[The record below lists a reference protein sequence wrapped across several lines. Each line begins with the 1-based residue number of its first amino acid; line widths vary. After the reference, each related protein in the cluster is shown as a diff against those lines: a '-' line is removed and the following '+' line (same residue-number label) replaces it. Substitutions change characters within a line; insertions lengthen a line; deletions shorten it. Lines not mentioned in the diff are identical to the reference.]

1 MLKPGDTYGRYTI
14 VRKLGEG
21 GMGLVYEAR
30 NHFGAA
36 VVLKML
42 HPELASNADV
52 RERFRRE
59 GQIQYQLRHPHIVRV
74 TDILEENE
82 VPALVVDFMK
92 GRDLEQELTAR
103 GTLPVE
109 EVVSISVKM
118 LDALSLAHEK
128 GFVHRDIKPANIFL
142 EAAEAGIEPRLM
154 DFGIA
159 KIEASRGLT
168 QVRDFVGT
176 PNFSSPEQIQS
187 TRDADARADIYS
199 YGMVIWQMLSGR
211 EPYADLKDPVQVMLA
226 VVRQP
231 VPALPEGT
239 PEWLRAIV
247 GRATEKDPSKRYQSA
262 AEMRDALASHGSGS
276 FGVIADAKPVASG
289 VSDASKAV
297 SFASAAEA
305 VTEPALKLDLGAA
318 AQGAPAPKRAA
329 AMTQLPGDLQFPS
342 MPSEPA
348 SSSGS
353 RPAVVPSAIPASGPA
368 PAASRPRNPA
378 VAAPAPKPAGA
389 GRAPTP
395 LEVELDK
402 AEGETGER
410 ATHRPGH
417 GRSAQRSAASAPVG
431 KGAASKS
438 SVATVSPVSRF
449 VRSPAAVVLVLLALV
464 AVAAFLIRKP
474 AGGPS
479 RTPVEG
485 WVRVEPGTF
494 VMGSLSKEPGRGD
507 LEQAHNVT
515 ITYPFLVSAY
525 EVTQKEWEDIT
536 YRKPTAFTGCGP
548 NCPVTDVSWF
558 DAVEFANRLSER
570 SKLESC
576 YEIKESGTAKE
587 VSWPRGTA
595 CRGFRLPTEAEWEY
609 AARAGGAE
617 ALGDVPLTALE
628 RQPADPALAERA
640 VFGGNSAVT
649 YAGAED
655 CSKWGDGL
663 TTCGVAPV
671 GSKKANRWGLY
682 DVSGNASEWVWDT
695 LSNFPVNGVVDPAQH
710 AAGQPNLVRG
720 GSWMSAG
727 RDCRLAA
734 REQTQPVARKTF
746 GIRLVR
752 SIDP

>member
-1 MLKPGDTYGRYTI
+1 MLHPGDTYGRYTI

-42 HPELASNADV
+42 HPELAGNADV

-59 GQIQYQLRHPHIVRV
+59 GQIQYQLRHPNIVRV

-92 GRDLEQELTAR
+92 GRDLERELATV
-103 GTLPVE
+103 GVLPLP

-118 LDALSLAHEK
+118 LDALAAAHEK

-142 EAAEAGIEPRLM
+142 EETDAGVEPRLM

-159 KIEASRGLT
+159 KIEATRGLT

-187 TRDADARADIYS
+187 TRDADSRADIYS
-199 YGMVIWQMLSGR
+199 YGMVIWQMLSGS

-231 VPALPEGT
+231 VPALPDGT
-239 PEWLRAIV
+239 PDWLRTIV
-247 GRATEKDPSKRYQSA
+247 ARATEKDPARRYQTA
-262 AEMRDALASHGSGS
+262 AEMRDALAAHA
-276 FGVIADAKPVASG
+276 GVKAAPSIASRPAPLPVGERVDDTMPTLAT
-289 VSDASKAV
+289 VAPDM
-297 SFASAAEA
+297 E
-305 VTEPALKLDLGAA
+305 LKLDFT
-318 AQGAPAPKRAA
+318 GAPAAVGAQKGR
-329 AMTQLPGDLQFPS
+329 AMTQLPGELQFPAQAQGERVAVP
-342 MPSEPA
+342 PSAAAPSSERARPMGLSGSA
-348 SSSGS
+348 AVVPQAGHQTLTSSGS
-353 RPAVVPSAIPASGPA
+353 RPAVRSAA
-368 PAASRPRNPA
+368 PLEAELSRGEASR
-378 VAAPAPKPAGA
+378 AAARPAGA
-389 GRAPTP
+389 RASSSVPATRAPSP
-395 LEVELDK
+395 
-402 AEGETGER
+402 
-410 ATHRPGH
+410 
-417 GRSAQRSAASAPVG
+417 RSDSAGGSLALRVG
-431 KGAASKS
+431 GALVVLAAAGAAALFFAKQGGPTE
-438 SVATVSPVSRF
+438 A
-449 VRSPAAVVLVLLALV
+449 SPA
-464 AVAAFLIRKP
+464 
-474 AGGPS
+474 
-479 RTPVEG
+479 G

-494 VMGSLSKEPGRGD
+494 VMGSLSTEPAHGD
-507 LEQAHNVT
+507 KEQAHNVT

-525 EVTQKEWEDIT
+525 EVTQKEWEEIT

-548 NCPVTDVSWF
+548 TCPVTDVSWF
-558 DAVEFANRLSER
+558 DAVAFANRLSER

-587 VSWPRGTA
+587 VGWPRGTA

-617 ALGDVPLTALE
+617 ALGDAPLTALE

-671 GSKKANRWGLY
+671 GSKKANRWGLF

-695 LSNFPVNGVVDPAQH
+695 LSNFPINGVVDPAQH
-710 AAGQPNLVRG
+710 ASGQPNLVRG

-734 REQTQPVARKTF
+734 REQTQPVARKSF

>member
-1 MLKPGDTYGRYTI
+1 
-14 VRKLGEG
+14 
-21 GMGLVYEAR
+21 
-30 NHFGAA
+30 
-36 VVLKML
+36 
-42 HPELASNADV
+42 V

-59 GQIQYQLRHPHIVRV
+59 GQIQYQLRHPNIVRV

-92 GRDLEQELTAR
+92 GRDLERELATV
-103 GTLPVE
+103 GVLPLP

-118 LDALSLAHEK
+118 LDALAAAHEK

-142 EAAEAGIEPRLM
+142 EETDAGVEPRLM

-159 KIEASRGLT
+159 KIEATRGLT

-211 EPYADLKDPVQVMLA
+211 EPYADLNDPVQVMLA

-231 VPALPEGT
+231 VPPLPDGT
-239 PEWLRAIV
+239 PDWLRTIV
-247 GRATEKDPSKRYQSA
+247 ARATDKDPARRYQTA
-262 AEMRDALASHGSGS
+262 AEMRDALAVHA
-276 FGVIADAKPVASG
+276 GVRAAPPAATAPAPMPIGERMDDTLPTVAT
-289 VSDASKAV
+289 VAPDL
-297 SFASAAEA
+297 E
-305 VTEPALKLDLGAA
+305 LKLDFT
-318 AQGAPAPKRAA
+318 GAPAAVAQPKGPAR
-329 AMTQLPGDLQFPS
+329 TQLPGELQFPAPAAVERAAVPPPVAAAGS
-342 MPSEPA
+342 ERARPSGLSGSAAAVPQA
-348 SSSGS
+348 PGQQAMLSGS
-353 RPAVVPSAIPASGPA
+353 RPAV
-368 PAASRPRNPA
+368 
-378 VAAPAPKPAGA
+378 
-389 GRAPTP
+389 
-395 LEVELDK
+395 
-402 AEGETGER
+402 
-410 ATHRPGH
+410 
-417 GRSAQRSAASAPVG
+417 RSAAPLEAELSRGEASKATTRPSATRSSGSLPATRAVVQRGGAGGSSLALRVG
-431 KGAASKS
+431 GALLVLAAAGAAALFFGKRG
-438 SVATVSPVSRF
+438 SVPE
-449 VRSPAAVVLVLLALV
+449 AA
-464 AVAAFLIRKP
+464 P
-474 AGGPS
+474 
-479 RTPVEG
+479 TG

-494 VMGSLSKEPGRGD
+494 VMGSLSKEPGHGE

-515 ITYPFLVSAY
+515 ITYPFLISAY
-525 EVTQKEWEDIT
+525 EVTQKEWQEIT
-536 YRKPTAFTGCGP
+536 YRTPTAFTGCGP
-548 NCPVTDVSWF
+548 TCPVTDVSWF

-570 SKLESC
+570 SKLEIC
-576 YEIKESGTAKE
+576 YETKESGTAKE

-617 ALGDVPLTALE
+617 ALGDATITALE
-628 RQPADPALAERA
+628 RQPVDQALAERA
-640 VFGGNSAVT
+640 VFGGNSSVT

-663 TTCGVAPV
+663 TNCGVAPV
-671 GSKKANRWGLY
+671 GSKKANRWGLF

-710 AAGQPNLVRG
+710 TSGQPNLVRG

>member
-1 MLKPGDTYGRYTI
+1 MLHPGDTYGRYTI

-42 HPELASNADV
+42 HPELAGNADV

-59 GQIQYQLRHPHIVRV
+59 GQIQYQLRHPNIVRV

-92 GRDLEQELTAR
+92 GRDLERELAER
-103 GTLPVE
+103 GALDLP

-118 LDALSLAHEK
+118 LDALAAAHEK

-142 EAAEAGIEPRLM
+142 EETEAGVEPRLM

-159 KIEASRGLT
+159 KIEATRGLT

-211 EPYADLKDPVQVMLA
+211 EPYADLNDPVQVMLA

-231 VPALPEGT
+231 VPALPDGT
-239 PEWLRAIV
+239 PDWLRTIV
-247 GRATEKDPSKRYQSA
+247 ARATEKDPARRYQTA
-262 AEMRDALASHGSGS
+262 AEMRDALAAHA
-276 FGVIADAKPVASG
+276 GVKLPASVASR
-289 VSDASKAV
+289 
-297 SFASAAEA
+297 
-305 VTEPALKLDLGAA
+305 PAPTTAGERLDDTLPTLATVAPDLELKLDFT
-318 AQGAPAPKRAA
+318 GAPAAVAQPKGPAR
-329 AMTQLPGDLQFPS
+329 TQLPGELQFPAQATGERV
-342 MPSEPA
+342 MVPPSVAAPSSERARPA
-348 SSSGS
+348 GLSGSAASVQQVAQQPLSSSGS
-353 RPAVVPSAIPASGPA
+353 RPAVRSAPPLEAELSRGEASRATTRPTGTRSSASVPAARAPSTRSDSAGGSLALRVGLGVVVLAAAGAAALFFAKQSGPTQPP
-368 PAASRPRNPA
+368 PA
-378 VAAPAPKPAGA
+378 
-389 GRAPTP
+389 
-395 LEVELDK
+395 
-402 AEGETGER
+402 
-410 ATHRPGH
+410 
-417 GRSAQRSAASAPVG
+417 
-431 KGAASKS
+431 
-438 SVATVSPVSRF
+438 
-449 VRSPAAVVLVLLALV
+449 
-464 AVAAFLIRKP
+464 
-474 AGGPS
+474 
-479 RTPVEG
+479 G

-494 VMGSLSKEPGRGD
+494 VMGSLSKEPGHAEN
-507 LEQAHNVT
+507 EQAHNVT

-525 EVTQKEWEDIT
+525 EVTQKEWEEIS
-536 YRKPTAFTGCGP
+536 YRRPTAFTGCGP
-548 NCPVTDVSWF
+548 TCPVTEVSWF

-576 YEIKESGTAKE
+576 YEIKESGTAKA

-617 ALGDVPLTALE
+617 ALGDAPLSALE
-628 RQPADPALAERA
+628 RQPADAALAERA

-710 AAGQPNLVRG
+710 ASGQPNLVRG
-720 GSWMSAG
+720 GSWMSTG

>member
-1 MLKPGDTYGRYTI
+1 MLHPGDTYGRYTI

-30 NHFGAA
+30 NHFGAP

-92 GRDLEQELTAR
+92 GRDLERELAAR
-103 GTLPVE
+103 GTLPLS
-109 EVVSISVKM
+109 EVVSVSVKM
-118 LDALSLAHEK
+118 LDALAAAHEK

-142 EAAEAGIEPRLM
+142 EETEAGIEPRLM

-159 KIEASRGLT
+159 KIEATRGLT

-176 PNFSSPEQIQS
+176 PSFSSPEQIQS

-211 EPYADLKDPVQVMLA
+211 EPYAELNDPVQVMLA

-231 VPALPEGT
+231 VPALPDGT
-239 PEWLRAIV
+239 PDWLRTIV
-247 GRATEKDPSKRYQSA
+247 ARATEKDPARRYQTA
-262 AEMRDALASHGSGS
+262 AEMRDALAVHA
-276 FGVIADAKPVASG
+276 GVKAAPRAASPPAPTPAGARLDDTLPTLATVAP
-289 VSDASKAV
+289 DL
-297 SFASAAEA
+297 E
-305 VTEPALKLDLGAA
+305 LKLDFT
-318 AQGAPAPKRAA
+318 GAPAAVAQAKGAA
-329 AMTQLPGDLQFPS
+329 RTQLPGELQFPAQGPGERVAVL
-342 MPSEPA
+342 PSVAAPSSDRARPA
-348 SSSGS
+348 GLSGSAVSVQQQAAQQPLASSGS
-353 RPAVVPSAIPASGPA
+353 RPAARSVPPLEAELSRGEASRAGARPSGPRSSA
-368 PAASRPRNPA
+368 SVPAARPSVQRSSGGGGSLA
-378 VAAPAPKPAGA
+378 LRVGVGVVVLAGA
-389 GRAPTP
+389 GAAV
-395 LEVELDK
+395 LFLGK
-402 AEGETGER
+402 
-410 ATHRPGH
+410 H
-417 GRSAQRSAASAPVG
+417 GALPQA
-431 KGAASKS
+431 
-438 SVATVSPVSRF
+438 
-449 VRSPAAVVLVLLALV
+449 SPA
-464 AVAAFLIRKP
+464 
-474 AGGPS
+474 
-479 RTPVEG
+479 G

-494 VMGSLSKEPGRGD
+494 VMGSLSKEPGRGET
-507 LEQAHNVT
+507 EQAHNVT

-525 EVTQKEWEDIT
+525 EVTQKEWEEIT
-536 YRKPTAFTGCGP
+536 YRRPTAFTGCGP
-548 NCPVTDVSWF
+548 TCPVTDVSWF

-576 YEIKESGTAKE
+576 YEIKESGTAKA

-617 ALGDVPLTALE
+617 ALGDAPITSLE

-640 VFGGNSAVT
+640 VFAGNSAVT

-655 CSKWGDGL
+655 CSKWGAGL
-663 TTCGVAPV
+663 TSCGVAPV
-671 GSKKANRWGLY
+671 GSKKPNAWGLF

-695 LSNFPVNGVVDPAQH
+695 LSNFPVNGVVDPAQQT
-710 AAGQPNLVRG
+710 AGQPNLVRG

>member
-1 MLKPGDTYGRYTI
+1 MLHPGDTYGRYTI

-42 HPELASNADV
+42 HPELAGNADV

-59 GQIQYQLRHPHIVRV
+59 GQIQYQLRHPNIVRV

-92 GRDLEQELTAR
+92 GRDLERELA
-103 GTLPVE
+103 TLGVLPLP

-118 LDALSLAHEK
+118 LDALAAAHEK

-142 EAAEAGIEPRLM
+142 EETDAGVEPRLM

-159 KIEASRGLT
+159 KIEATRGLT

-187 TRDADARADIYS
+187 TRDADSRADIYS

-211 EPYADLKDPVQVMLA
+211 EPYADLNDPVQVMLA

-231 VPALPEGT
+231 VPPLPDGT
-239 PEWLRAIV
+239 PDWLRTIV
-247 GRATEKDPSKRYQSA
+247 ARATEKDPARRYQTA
-262 AEMRDALASHGSGS
+262 AEMRDALAAHA
-276 FGVIADAKPVASG
+276 GVKVPASVASR
-289 VSDASKAV
+289 
-297 SFASAAEA
+297 
-305 VTEPALKLDLGAA
+305 PAPTPAGERLDDTLPTLATVAPDLELKLDFT
-318 AQGAPAPKRAA
+318 GAPAAVAQPKGPAR
-329 AMTQLPGDLQFPS
+329 TQLPGELQFPAQATGERVVVP
-342 MPSEPA
+342 PSVAASSSERARPVGLSGSA
-348 SSSGS
+348 AAVQPPLSSSGS
-353 RPAVVPSAIPASGPA
+353 RPAIRSAPPLEAELSRGEASRAATRPSGTRSSASVPAARAPSTRSDAAGGSLALRVVLGVVVLAAAGAAALFFAKQSGPTQPP
-368 PAASRPRNPA
+368 PA
-378 VAAPAPKPAGA
+378 
-389 GRAPTP
+389 
-395 LEVELDK
+395 
-402 AEGETGER
+402 
-410 ATHRPGH
+410 
-417 GRSAQRSAASAPVG
+417 
-431 KGAASKS
+431 
-438 SVATVSPVSRF
+438 
-449 VRSPAAVVLVLLALV
+449 
-464 AVAAFLIRKP
+464 
-474 AGGPS
+474 
-479 RTPVEG
+479 G

-494 VMGSLSKEPGRGD
+494 VMGSLSKEPGHAEN
-507 LEQAHNVT
+507 EQAHNVT

-525 EVTQKEWEDIT
+525 EVTQKEWEEIT
-536 YRKPTAFTGCGP
+536 YRRPTAFTGCGP
-548 NCPVTDVSWF
+548 TCPVTEVSWF

-617 ALGDVPLTALE
+617 ALGDATITALE
-628 RQPADPALAERA
+628 RQPVDPALAERA
-640 VFGGNSAVT
+640 VFGGNSSVT

-663 TTCGVAPV
+663 TNCGVAPV
-671 GSKKANRWGLY
+671 GSKKANRWGLF

-710 AAGQPNLVRG
+710 TSGQPNLVRG

>member
-1 MLKPGDTYGRYTI
+1 MLHPGDRYGRYTI

-42 HPELASNADV
+42 HPELAGNADV

-59 GQIQYQLRHPHIVRV
+59 GQIQYQLRHPNIVRV

-92 GRDLEQELTAR
+92 GRDLERELA
-103 GTLPVE
+103 TLGVLPLP

-118 LDALSLAHEK
+118 LDALAAAHEK

-142 EAAEAGIEPRLM
+142 EETDAGVEPRLM

-159 KIEASRGLT
+159 KIEATRGLT

-211 EPYADLKDPVQVMLA
+211 EPYADLNDPVQVMLA

-231 VPALPEGT
+231 VPALPDGT
-239 PEWLRAIV
+239 PDWLRTIV
-247 GRATEKDPSKRYQSA
+247 ARATEKEPARRYQTA
-262 AEMRDALASHGSGS
+262 AEMRDALAVHAGAKAASSG
-276 FGVIADAKPVASG
+276 ASRP
-289 VSDASKAV
+289 APTP
-297 SFASAAEA
+297 AAERMDDTLPTLA
-305 VTEPALKLDLGAA
+305 TAAPDLELKLDFT
-318 AQGAPAPKRAA
+318 GAPAAVAQAKGPAR
-329 AMTQLPGDLQFPS
+329 TQLPGELQFPAQGPGERVAVL
-342 MPSEPA
+342 PSVAAP
-348 SSSGS
+348 SSERARPTGVSGSAPSVPQATGQQAMLSGS
-353 RPAVVPSAIPASGPA
+353 RPAVRSVAPLEAELSRGEASRATARPSGTRSSASVPAARSQAQRSDSAGGSLAVRVGVGVVVLAAAGAAALFFAKQGGPTEPA
-368 PAASRPRNPA
+368 PA
-378 VAAPAPKPAGA
+378 
-389 GRAPTP
+389 
-395 LEVELDK
+395 
-402 AEGETGER
+402 
-410 ATHRPGH
+410 
-417 GRSAQRSAASAPVG
+417 
-431 KGAASKS
+431 
-438 SVATVSPVSRF
+438 
-449 VRSPAAVVLVLLALV
+449 
-464 AVAAFLIRKP
+464 
-474 AGGPS
+474 
-479 RTPVEG
+479 G

-494 VMGSLSKEPGRGD
+494 VMGSLSKEPGRGEA
-507 LEQAHNVT
+507 EQAHNVT

-525 EVTQKEWEDIT
+525 EVTQKEWEEIT
-536 YRKPTAFTGCGP
+536 YRRPTAFTGCGP
-548 NCPVTDVSWF
+548 TCPVTDVSWF

-570 SKLESC
+570 SKLETC
-576 YEIKESGTAKE
+576 YEIKESGTAKA

-617 ALGDVPLTALE
+617 ALGDAPITALE
-628 RQPADPALAERA
+628 RQPADPVLAVRA

-655 CSKWGDGL
+655 CSKWGAGL
-663 TTCGVAPV
+663 TSCGVAPV
-671 GSKKANRWGLY
+671 GSKKPNAWGLY
-682 DVSGNASEWVWDT
+682 DTSGNASEWVWDT
-695 LSNFPVNGVVDPAQH
+695 LSNFPVNGVVDPAQQT
-710 AAGQPNLVRG
+710 AGQPNLVRG
-720 GSWMSAG
+720 GSWMSTG

>member
-30 NHFGAA
+30 NHFGAS

-92 GRDLEQELTAR
+92 GRDLERELAAR
-103 GTLPVE
+103 GTLPLP

-118 LDALSLAHEK
+118 LDALALAHEK

-142 EAAEAGIEPRLM
+142 EETEAGVEPRLM

-159 KIEASRGLT
+159 KIEATRGLT

-176 PNFSSPEQIQS
+176 PSFSSPEQIQS

-199 YGMVIWQMLSGR
+199 YGMVIWQMVSGR
-211 EPYADLKDPVQVMLA
+211 EPYADLNDPVQVMLA

-231 VPALPEGT
+231 VPALPDGT
-239 PEWLRAIV
+239 PDWLRTIV
-247 GRATEKDPSKRYQSA
+247 ARATEKDPACRYQTA
-262 AEMRDALASHGSGS
+262 AEMRDALAGHA
-276 FGVIADAKPVASG
+276 GVKAAPSTASRPAPTPAG
-289 VSDASKAV
+289 ERLDDTLPSLAT
-297 SFASAAEA
+297 AE
-305 VTEPALKLDLGAA
+305 PDLKLKLDFIGVPSAV
-318 AQGAPAPKRAA
+318 AQPKGPAR
-329 AMTQLPGDLQFPS
+329 TQLPGELQFPAQAS
-342 MPSEPA
+342 GERVVVPPSLAAPSSERARPSGLSGNAAAVQPA
-348 SSSGS
+348 LQQPLSSSGS
-353 RPAVVPSAIPASGPA
+353 RPAVRSAPPLEPELSRGEASRATTRSSGA
-368 PAASRPRNPA
+368 RSSASVPAARAPSTRSDSAGGSLALR
-378 VAAPAPKPAGA
+378 VGLGVVVLAAAGA
-389 GRAPTP
+389 
-395 LEVELDK
+395 
-402 AEGETGER
+402 
-410 ATHRPGH
+410 
-417 GRSAQRSAASAPVG
+417 AALFFA
-431 KGAASKS
+431 KQ
-438 SVATVSPVSRF
+438 
-449 VRSPAAVVLVLLALV
+449 
-464 AVAAFLIRKP
+464 
-474 AGGPS
+474 GGP
-479 RTPVEG
+479 TQPPPAG

-494 VMGSLSKEPGRGD
+494 VMGSLSKEAGRSD
-507 LEQAHNVT
+507 TEQAHNVT

-525 EVTQKEWEDIT
+525 EVTQKEWEEIT
-536 YRKPTAFTGCGP
+536 YRRPTAFTGCGP
-548 NCPVTDVSWF
+548 TCPVTDVSWF

-617 ALGDVPLTALE
+617 ALGDAPLAALE
-628 RQPADPALAERA
+628 RQPEDPALAERA
-640 VFGGNSAVT
+640 VYGGNSAAT
-649 YAGAED
+649 YEGAED

-671 GSKKANRWGLY
+671 GSKKANRWGLF

-695 LSNFPVNGVVDPAQH
+695 LSNFPVNGVVDIAQH

-720 GSWMSAG
+720 GNWMSAG

>member
-1 MLKPGDTYGRYTI
+1 MLHPGDTYGRYTI

-30 NHFGAA
+30 NHFGAP

-92 GRDLEQELTAR
+92 GRDLERELAAR
-103 GTLPVE
+103 GTLPLS
-109 EVVSISVKM
+109 EVVSVSVKM
-118 LDALSLAHEK
+118 LDALAAAHEK

-142 EAAEAGIEPRLM
+142 EETEAGIEPRLM

-159 KIEASRGLT
+159 KIEATRGLT

-176 PNFSSPEQIQS
+176 PSFSSPEQIQS

-199 YGMVIWQMLSGR
+199 YGMVIWQMVSGR
-211 EPYADLKDPVQVMLA
+211 EPYSEIKDPVQVMLA

-231 VPALPEGT
+231 VPALPDGT
-239 PEWLRAIV
+239 PDWLRTIV
-247 GRATEKDPSKRYQSA
+247 ARATEKDPARRYQTA
-262 AEMRDALASHGSGS
+262 AEMRDALAAHAGGASTS
-276 FGVIADAKPVASG
+276 ASG
-289 VSDASKAV
+289 ARSERGGGL
-297 SFASAAEA
+297 AEA
-305 VTEPALKLDLGAA
+305 DTASTLAAGAEPAGLKLDLGPSPEPESSAR
-318 AQGAPAPKRAA
+318 PKRAA
-329 AMTQLPGDLQFPS
+329 AMTQLPGELQFPAQGPGERVAVL
-342 MPSEPA
+342 PSVAAPSSDRARPA
-348 SSSGS
+348 GLSGSAASVQQQAAQQPLASSGS
-353 RPAVVPSAIPASGPA
+353 RPAVRSVPPLEAELSRGEASRATARPSGPRSSA
-368 PAASRPRNPA
+368 SVPAARPSVQRSSGGGGSLA
-378 VAAPAPKPAGA
+378 LRVGVGVVVLAGA
-389 GRAPTP
+389 GAAV
-395 LEVELDK
+395 LFLGK
-402 AEGETGER
+402 
-410 ATHRPGH
+410 H
-417 GRSAQRSAASAPVG
+417 GALPQA
-431 KGAASKS
+431 
-438 SVATVSPVSRF
+438 
-449 VRSPAAVVLVLLALV
+449 SPA
-464 AVAAFLIRKP
+464 
-474 AGGPS
+474 
-479 RTPVEG
+479 G

-494 VMGSLSKEPGRGD
+494 VMGSLSKEPGRGET
-507 LEQAHNVT
+507 EQAHNVT

-525 EVTQKEWEDIT
+525 EVTQKEWEEIT
-536 YRKPTAFTGCGP
+536 YRRPTAFTGCGP
-548 NCPVTDVSWF
+548 TCPVTDVSWF

-570 SKLESC
+570 SKLETC
-576 YEIKESGTAKE
+576 YEIKESGTAKA

-617 ALGDVPLTALE
+617 ALGDAPVTELE

-640 VFGGNSAVT
+640 VFGGNSAAT

-655 CSKWGDGL
+655 CSKWGAGM
-663 TTCGVAPV
+663 TSCGVAPV
-671 GSKKANRWGLY
+671 GSKKPNAWGLY

-695 LSNFPVNGVVDPAQH
+695 LSNFPVNGVVDPAQQT
-710 AAGQPNLVRG
+710 AGQPNLVRG

>member
-1 MLKPGDTYGRYTI
+1 MLHPGDTYGRYTI

-42 HPELASNADV
+42 HPELAGNADV

-59 GQIQYQLRHPHIVRV
+59 GQIQYQLRHPNIVRV

-92 GRDLEQELTAR
+92 GRDLERELA
-103 GTLPVE
+103 TLGVLPLP

-118 LDALSLAHEK
+118 LDALAAAHEK

-142 EAAEAGIEPRLM
+142 EETEAGVEPRLM

-159 KIEASRGLT
+159 KIEATRGLT

-187 TRDADARADIYS
+187 TRDADSRADIYS

-211 EPYADLKDPVQVMLA
+211 EPYADLNDPVQVMLA

-231 VPALPEGT
+231 VPALPDGT
-239 PEWLRAIV
+239 PDWLRTIV
-247 GRATEKDPSKRYQSA
+247 ARATEKDPARRYQTA
-262 AEMRDALASHGSGS
+262 AEMRDALAAHA
-276 FGVIADAKPVASG
+276 GVKAAPSIASRPAPTPAGARLDDTLPALAT
-289 VSDASKAV
+289 
-297 SFASAAEA
+297 
-305 VTEPALKLDLGAA
+305 VTPDLELKLDFT
-318 AQGAPAPKRAA
+318 GAPAAVAQPKGPAR
-329 AMTQLPGDLQFPS
+329 TQLPGELQFPAQATGERVVVP
-342 MPSEPA
+342 PSVAAPGSERARPSGLSGSAAAVQPA
-348 SSSGS
+348 AQQPLSSSGS
-353 RPAVVPSAIPASGPA
+353 RPAVRSAPPLEAELSRGEASRAATRPSGTRSSASVPAARGPSTRSDSAGGSLALRMGLGVVVLAAAGAAALFFAKQSGPTQPA
-368 PAASRPRNPA
+368 PA
-378 VAAPAPKPAGA
+378 
-389 GRAPTP
+389 
-395 LEVELDK
+395 
-402 AEGETGER
+402 
-410 ATHRPGH
+410 
-417 GRSAQRSAASAPVG
+417 
-431 KGAASKS
+431 
-438 SVATVSPVSRF
+438 
-449 VRSPAAVVLVLLALV
+449 
-464 AVAAFLIRKP
+464 
-474 AGGPS
+474 
-479 RTPVEG
+479 G

-494 VMGSLSKEPGRGD
+494 VMGSLSKEPGHGEN
-507 LEQAHNVT
+507 EQAHNVT

-525 EVTQKEWEDIT
+525 EVTQKEWEEIT

-548 NCPVTDVSWF
+548 TCPVTEVSWF

-587 VSWPRGTA
+587 VSWSRGTA

-617 ALGDVPLTALE
+617 ALGDAPITALE
-628 RQPADPALAERA
+628 RQPVDPALAQRA
-640 VFGGNSAVT
+640 VFGGNSAAT
-649 YAGAED
+649 YEGAED

>member
-1 MLKPGDTYGRYTI
+1 MLHPGDTYGRYTI

-42 HPELASNADV
+42 HPELAGNADV

-59 GQIQYQLRHPHIVRV
+59 GQIQYQLRHPNIVRV

-92 GRDLEQELTAR
+92 GRDLERELA
-103 GTLPVE
+103 TLGVLPLP

-118 LDALSLAHEK
+118 LDALAAAHEK

-142 EAAEAGIEPRLM
+142 EETDAGVEPRLM

-159 KIEASRGLT
+159 KIEATRGLT

-187 TRDADARADIYS
+187 TRDADSRADIYS
-199 YGMVIWQMLSGR
+199 YGMVIWQMLSGS

-231 VPALPEGT
+231 VPALPDGT
-239 PEWLRAIV
+239 PDWLRTIV
-247 GRATEKDPSKRYQSA
+247 ARATEKDPARRYQTA
-262 AEMRDALASHGSGS
+262 AEMRDALAAHA
-276 FGVIADAKPVASG
+276 GVKAAPRAASPPAPLPVGERVDDTMPTLAS
-289 VSDASKAV
+289 VAPDL
-297 SFASAAEA
+297 E
-305 VTEPALKLDLGAA
+305 LKLDFT
-318 AQGAPAPKRAA
+318 GAPAAVGAQKGR
-329 AMTQLPGDLQFPS
+329 AMTQLPGELQFPAHAPAEPVAVP
-342 MPSEPA
+342 PSVAAA
-348 SSSGS
+348 SIERARPMGLSGSAAVVPQAGHQTLTSSGS
-353 RPAVVPSAIPASGPA
+353 RPAVRSAA
-368 PAASRPRNPA
+368 PLEAELSRGEASR
-378 VAAPAPKPAGA
+378 AAARPAGA
-389 GRAPTP
+389 RASGSVPATRAPSP
-395 LEVELDK
+395 
-402 AEGETGER
+402 
-410 ATHRPGH
+410 
-417 GRSAQRSAASAPVG
+417 RSDSAGGSLALRVG
-431 KGAASKS
+431 
-438 SVATVSPVSRF
+438 
-449 VRSPAAVVLVLLALV
+449 AAVVVLA
-464 AVAAFLIRKP
+464 AAGAAAFFF
-474 AGGPS
+474 AQQGGPTEAS
-479 RTPVEG
+479 PAG

-494 VMGSLSKEPGRGD
+494 VMGSLSTEPGHGD
-507 LEQAHNVT
+507 KEQAHNVT

-525 EVTQKEWEDIT
+525 EVTQKEWEEIT

-548 NCPVTDVSWF
+548 TCPVTDVSWF
-558 DAVEFANRLSER
+558 DAVAFANRLSER

-587 VSWPRGTA
+587 VGWPRGTA

-617 ALGDVPLTALE
+617 ALGDAPLTALE

-671 GSKKANRWGLY
+671 GSKKANRWGLF

-710 AAGQPNLVRG
+710 ASGQPNLVRG

-734 REQTQPVARKTF
+734 REQTQPVARKSF

>member
-1 MLKPGDTYGRYTI
+1 MLHPGDTYGRYTI

-42 HPELASNADV
+42 HPELAGNADV

-59 GQIQYQLRHPHIVRV
+59 GQIQYQLRHPNIVRV

-92 GRDLEQELTAR
+92 GRDLERELA
-103 GTLPVE
+103 TLGVLPLP

-118 LDALSLAHEK
+118 LDALAAAHEK

-142 EAAEAGIEPRLM
+142 EETDAGVEPRLM

-159 KIEASRGLT
+159 KIEATRGLT

-211 EPYADLKDPVQVMLA
+211 EPYADLNDPVQVMLA

-231 VPALPEGT
+231 VPALPDGT
-239 PEWLRAIV
+239 PDWLRTIV
-247 GRATEKDPSKRYQSA
+247 ARATEKEPARRYQTA
-262 AEMRDALASHGSGS
+262 AEMRDALAVHAGAKAASSG
-276 FGVIADAKPVASG
+276 ASRP
-289 VSDASKAV
+289 APTP
-297 SFASAAEA
+297 AAERLDDTLPTLA
-305 VTEPALKLDLGAA
+305 TVAPDLELKLDFT
-318 AQGAPAPKRAA
+318 GAPAAVAQAKGPAR
-329 AMTQLPGDLQFPS
+329 TQLPGELQFPAQAPGERVAVP
-342 MPSEPA
+342 PSAAAP
-348 SSSGS
+348 SSERARPTGVSGSAPSVPQATGQQAMLSGS
-353 RPAVVPSAIPASGPA
+353 RPAVRSVAPLEAELSRGEASRATARPSGTRSSASVPAARSQAQRSDSAGGSLAVRVGVGVVVLAAAGATALFFAKQGGPTEPA
-368 PAASRPRNPA
+368 PA
-378 VAAPAPKPAGA
+378 
-389 GRAPTP
+389 
-395 LEVELDK
+395 
-402 AEGETGER
+402 
-410 ATHRPGH
+410 
-417 GRSAQRSAASAPVG
+417 
-431 KGAASKS
+431 
-438 SVATVSPVSRF
+438 
-449 VRSPAAVVLVLLALV
+449 
-464 AVAAFLIRKP
+464 
-474 AGGPS
+474 
-479 RTPVEG
+479 G

-494 VMGSLSKEPGRGD
+494 VMGSLSKEPGRGEA
-507 LEQAHNVT
+507 EQAHNVT

-525 EVTQKEWEDIT
+525 EVTQKEWEEIT
-536 YRKPTAFTGCGP
+536 YRRPTAFTGCGP
-548 NCPVTDVSWF
+548 TCPVTDVSWF

-570 SKLESC
+570 SKLETC
-576 YEIKESGTAKE
+576 YEIKESGTAKA

-617 ALGDVPLTALE
+617 ALGDAPITALE
-628 RQPADPALAERA
+628 RQPADPVLAVRA

-655 CSKWGDGL
+655 CSKWGAGL
-663 TTCGVAPV
+663 TSCGVAPV
-671 GSKKANRWGLY
+671 GSKKPNAWGLY
-682 DVSGNASEWVWDT
+682 DTSGNASEWVWDT
-695 LSNFPVNGVVDPAQH
+695 LSNFPVNGVVDPAQQT
-710 AAGQPNLVRG
+710 AGQPNLVRG
-720 GSWMSAG
+720 GSWMSTG

>member
-1 MLKPGDTYGRYTI
+1 MLHPGDTYGRYTI

-42 HPELASNADV
+42 HPELAGNADV

-59 GQIQYQLRHPHIVRV
+59 GQIQYQLRHPNIVRV

-92 GRDLEQELTAR
+92 GRDLERELA
-103 GTLPVE
+103 TLGVLPLP

-118 LDALSLAHEK
+118 LDALAAAHEK

-142 EAAEAGIEPRLM
+142 EETEAGVEPRLM

-159 KIEASRGLT
+159 KIEATRGLT

-211 EPYADLKDPVQVMLA
+211 EPYADLNDPVQVMLA

-231 VPALPEGT
+231 VPALPDGT
-239 PEWLRAIV
+239 PDWLRTIV
-247 GRATEKDPSKRYQSA
+247 ARATEKDPARRYQTA
-262 AEMRDALASHGSGS
+262 AEMRDALAAHA
-276 FGVIADAKPVASG
+276 GVKVPASVASR
-289 VSDASKAV
+289 
-297 SFASAAEA
+297 
-305 VTEPALKLDLGAA
+305 PAPTPAGERLDDTLPTLATVAPDLELKLDFT
-318 AQGAPAPKRAA
+318 GAPAAVAQPKGPAR
-329 AMTQLPGDLQFPS
+329 TQLPGELQLPAQASGERVVVPPS
-342 MPSEPA
+342 VAAPSSERARPA
-348 SSSGS
+348 GLSGSAAAVQPAAQQPLSSSGS
-353 RPAVVPSAIPASGPA
+353 RPAVRSAPPLEAELSRGEASRATTRPTGTRSSASVPAARAPSTRSDSAGGSLALRVGLGVVVLAAAGAAALFFAKQSGPTQPP
-368 PAASRPRNPA
+368 PA
-378 VAAPAPKPAGA
+378 
-389 GRAPTP
+389 
-395 LEVELDK
+395 
-402 AEGETGER
+402 
-410 ATHRPGH
+410 
-417 GRSAQRSAASAPVG
+417 
-431 KGAASKS
+431 
-438 SVATVSPVSRF
+438 
-449 VRSPAAVVLVLLALV
+449 
-464 AVAAFLIRKP
+464 
-474 AGGPS
+474 
-479 RTPVEG
+479 G

-494 VMGSLSKEPGRGD
+494 VMGSLSKEPGHAEN
-507 LEQAHNVT
+507 EQAHNVT

-525 EVTQKEWEDIT
+525 EVTQKEWEEIT

-548 NCPVTDVSWF
+548 TCPVTEVSWF

-576 YEIKESGTAKE
+576 YEIKESGTAKA

-617 ALGDVPLTALE
+617 ALGDAPITALE

-640 VFGGNSAVT
+640 VFGGNSAAT
-649 YAGAED
+649 YEGAED

-710 AAGQPNLVRG
+710 ASGQPNLVRG

>member
-1 MLKPGDTYGRYTI
+1 MLHPGDRYGRYTI

-42 HPELASNADV
+42 HPELAGNADV

-59 GQIQYQLRHPHIVRV
+59 GQIQYQLRHPNIVRV

-92 GRDLEQELTAR
+92 GRDLERELA
-103 GTLPVE
+103 TLGVLPLP

-118 LDALSLAHEK
+118 LDALAAAHEK

-142 EAAEAGIEPRLM
+142 EETDTGVEPRLM

-159 KIEASRGLT
+159 KIEATRGLT

-211 EPYADLKDPVQVMLA
+211 EPYADLNDPVQVMLA

-231 VPALPEGT
+231 VPALPDGT
-239 PEWLRAIV
+239 PDWLRTIV
-247 GRATEKDPSKRYQSA
+247 ARATEKEPARRYQTA
-262 AEMRDALASHGSGS
+262 AEMRDALAVHA
-276 FGVIADAKPVASG
+276 GVKAAASG
-289 VSDASKAV
+289 ASRPAPTP
-297 SFASAAEA
+297 AAERLDDTLPTLA
-305 VTEPALKLDLGAA
+305 TVAPDLELKLDFTGSPAA
-318 AQGAPAPKRAA
+318 VAQPKGPAR
-329 AMTQLPGDLQFPS
+329 TQLPGELQFPAQAPGERVAVP
-342 MPSEPA
+342 PSAAAP
-348 SSSGS
+348 SSERARPTGVSGSAPSVPQATGQQAMLSGS
-353 RPAVVPSAIPASGPA
+353 RPAVRSVAPLEAELSRGEASRATARPSGTRSSASVPAARSQAQRSDSAGGSLALRIGLGVVVLAAAGAAALFFAKQGGPTEPA
-368 PAASRPRNPA
+368 PA
-378 VAAPAPKPAGA
+378 
-389 GRAPTP
+389 
-395 LEVELDK
+395 
-402 AEGETGER
+402 
-410 ATHRPGH
+410 
-417 GRSAQRSAASAPVG
+417 
-431 KGAASKS
+431 
-438 SVATVSPVSRF
+438 
-449 VRSPAAVVLVLLALV
+449 
-464 AVAAFLIRKP
+464 
-474 AGGPS
+474 
-479 RTPVEG
+479 G

-494 VMGSLSKEPGRGD
+494 VMGSLSKEPGRGEA
-507 LEQAHNVT
+507 EQAHNVT

-525 EVTQKEWEDIT
+525 EVTQKEWEEIT
-536 YRKPTAFTGCGP
+536 YRRPTAFTGCGP
-548 NCPVTDVSWF
+548 TCPVTDVSWF

-576 YEIKESGTAKE
+576 YEIKESGTAKA

-617 ALGDVPLTALE
+617 ALGDAPITALE
-628 RQPADPALAERA
+628 RQPADPVLAVRA

-655 CSKWGDGL
+655 CSKWGAGL
-663 TTCGVAPV
+663 TSCGVAPV
-671 GSKKANRWGLY
+671 GSKKPNAWGLY
-682 DVSGNASEWVWDT
+682 DTSGNASEWVWDT
-695 LSNFPVNGVVDPAQH
+695 LSNFPVNGVVDPAQQT
-710 AAGQPNLVRG
+710 AGQPNLVRG
-720 GSWMSAG
+720 GSWMSTG

>member
-30 NHFGAA
+30 NHFGAN

-42 HPELASNADV
+42 HPELAGNADV

-92 GRDLEQELTAR
+92 GRDLERELAAR
-103 GTLPVE
+103 GTLPLA

-118 LDALSLAHEK
+118 LDALAAAHEK

-142 EAAEAGIEPRLM
+142 EETEAGIEPRLM

-159 KIEASRGLT
+159 KIEATRGLT

-199 YGMVIWQMLSGR
+199 YGMVIWQMVSGR
-211 EPYADLKDPVQVMLA
+211 EPYAELNDPVQVMLA

-231 VPALPEGT
+231 VPALPEET
-239 PEWLRAIV
+239 PTWLREIV
-247 GRATEKDPSKRYQSA
+247 ARATEKDPARRYQTA
-262 AEMRDALASHGSGS
+262 AEMRDALAAHGGVKAPSSGGARS
-276 FGVIADAKPVASG
+276 VTQPVGETVEDTLPSLA
-289 VSDASKAV
+289 AV
-297 SFASAAEA
+297 VE
-305 VTEPALKLDLGAA
+305 TELKLDFT
-318 AQGAPAPKRAA
+318 GAPAAVAPAKGPAR
-329 AMTQLPGDLQFPS
+329 TQLPGEVQFPA
-342 MPSEPA
+342 PSSGERVVVPPSVAA
-348 SSSGS
+348 SSSERARSIGLTGS
-353 RPAVVPSAIPASGPA
+353 TASVSQTGPASGSKPVVRAVPPLEAELSRGDAGRSAAAKA
-368 PAASRPRNPA
+368 PSRSSGSAPVTRVASTSPRSGGTSSGLLRSPLLAVGGLLLLAGCAAFFFLKPGSA
-378 VAAPAPKPAGA
+378 AAPAPK
-389 GRAPTP
+389 
-395 LEVELDK
+395 
-402 AEGETGER
+402 
-410 ATHRPGH
+410 
-417 GRSAQRSAASAPVG
+417 
-431 KGAASKS
+431 
-438 SVATVSPVSRF
+438 
-449 VRSPAAVVLVLLALV
+449 
-464 AVAAFLIRKP
+464 
-474 AGGPS
+474 
-479 RTPVEG
+479 G

-494 VMGSLSKEPGRGD
+494 VMGSLTKEAGRGD
-507 LEQAHNVT
+507 TEQAHNVT

-525 EVTQKEWEDIT
+525 EVTQKEWEEIT
-536 YRKPTAFTGCGP
+536 YRRPTAFTGCGP
-548 NCPVTDVSWF
+548 TCPVTDVSWF

-587 VSWPRGTA
+587 VRWPRGTA

-617 ALGDVPLTALE
+617 AFGDAPITALE

-640 VFGGNSAVT
+640 VYGGNSAAT
-649 YAGAED
+649 YEGAED
-655 CSKWGDGL
+655 CSKWGGGM
-663 TTCGVAPV
+663 TTCGVAAV
-671 GSKKANRWGLY
+671 GSKKPNAWGLY

-695 LSNFPVNGVVDPAQH
+695 LASFPLNGVVDPSQH
-710 AAGQPNLVRG
+710 AAGQPNVVRG
-720 GSWMSAG
+720 GSWMSAA
-727 RDCRLAA
+727 RDCRMAA

-752 SIDP
+752 TVDP

>member
-1 MLKPGDTYGRYTI
+1 MLHPGDTYGRYTI

-42 HPELASNADV
+42 HPELAGNADV

-59 GQIQYQLRHPHIVRV
+59 GQIQYQLRHPNIVRV

-92 GRDLEQELTAR
+92 GRDLERELA
-103 GTLPVE
+103 TLGALPLP

-118 LDALSLAHEK
+118 LDALAAAHEK

-142 EAAEAGIEPRLM
+142 EETDAGVEPRLM

-159 KIEASRGLT
+159 KIEATRGLT

-211 EPYADLKDPVQVMLA
+211 EPYADLNDPVQVMLA

-231 VPALPEGT
+231 VPALPDGT
-239 PEWLRAIV
+239 PDWLRTIV
-247 GRATEKDPSKRYQSA
+247 ARATEKDPARRYQTA
-262 AEMRDALASHGSGS
+262 AEMRDALAVHAGVKAASSG
-276 FGVIADAKPVASG
+276 ASRP
-289 VSDASKAV
+289 APTP
-297 SFASAAEA
+297 AAERMDDTLPTLA
-305 VTEPALKLDLGAA
+305 TVADLELKLDFTGSPAAVAQPKGAA
-318 AQGAPAPKRAA
+318 R
-329 AMTQLPGDLQFPS
+329 TQLPGELQFPAQGPGERVAVP
-342 MPSEPA
+342 PSAAAANSERARPMGLSGSA
-348 SSSGS
+348 AVVPQAGHQTLSSSGS
-353 RPAVVPSAIPASGPA
+353 RPAV
-368 PAASRPRNPA
+368 
-378 VAAPAPKPAGA
+378 
-389 GRAPTP
+389 
-395 LEVELDK
+395 
-402 AEGETGER
+402 
-410 ATHRPGH
+410 
-417 GRSAQRSAASAPVG
+417 RSAAPLEAELSRGEASRATTRPSGTRSSGSVPAARAPAKRGGAGGASLALRVG
-431 KGAASKS
+431 
-438 SVATVSPVSRF
+438 
-449 VRSPAAVVLVLLALV
+449 AAVVVLAAAGAAALFF
-464 AVAAFLIRKP
+464 AKQ
-474 AGGPS
+474 GGPTAAS
-479 RTPVEG
+479 PAG

-507 LEQAHNVT
+507 QEQAHNVT

-525 EVTQKEWEDIT
+525 EVTQKEWEEIT
-536 YRKPTAFTGCGP
+536 YRRPTAFTGCGP
-548 NCPVTDVSWF
+548 TCPVTEVSWF

-576 YEIKESGTAKE
+576 YEIKESGTAKA

-617 ALGDVPLTALE
+617 ALGDGPITSLE
-628 RQPADPALAERA
+628 RQPADPVLAERA

-655 CSKWGDGL
+655 CSKWGGGL

-671 GSKKANRWGLY
+671 GSKKANRWGLF

-710 AAGQPNLVRG
+710 TAGQTNLVRG

>member
-1 MLKPGDTYGRYTI
+1 MLHPGDTYGRYTI

-42 HPELASNADV
+42 HPELAGNADV

-59 GQIQYQLRHPHIVRV
+59 GQIQYQLRHPNIVRV

-92 GRDLEQELTAR
+92 GRDLERELA
-103 GTLPVE
+103 TLGVLPLP

-118 LDALSLAHEK
+118 LDALAAAHEK

-142 EAAEAGIEPRLM
+142 EETEAGVEPRLM

-159 KIEASRGLT
+159 KIEATRGLT

-199 YGMVIWQMLSGR
+199 YGVVIWQMLSGR
-211 EPYADLKDPVQVMLA
+211 EPYADLNDPVQVMLA

-231 VPALPEGT
+231 VPALPDGT
-239 PEWLRAIV
+239 PDWLRTIV
-247 GRATEKDPSKRYQSA
+247 ARATEKDPARRYQTA
-262 AEMRDALASHGSGS
+262 AEMRDALAAHA
-276 FGVIADAKPVASG
+276 GVKVPASVASR
-289 VSDASKAV
+289 
-297 SFASAAEA
+297 
-305 VTEPALKLDLGAA
+305 PAPTPAGERLDDTLPTLATVAPDLELKLDFT
-318 AQGAPAPKRAA
+318 GAPAAVAQPKGPAR
-329 AMTQLPGDLQFPS
+329 TQLPGELQLPAQASGERVVVPPS
-342 MPSEPA
+342 VAAPSSERARPA
-348 SSSGS
+348 GLSGSAAAVQPAAQQPLSSSGS
-353 RPAVVPSAIPASGPA
+353 RPAVRSAPPLEAELSRGEASRATTRPTGTRSSASVPAARAPSTRSDSAGGSLALRVGLGVVVLAAAGAAALFFAKQSGPTQPP
-368 PAASRPRNPA
+368 PA
-378 VAAPAPKPAGA
+378 
-389 GRAPTP
+389 
-395 LEVELDK
+395 
-402 AEGETGER
+402 
-410 ATHRPGH
+410 
-417 GRSAQRSAASAPVG
+417 
-431 KGAASKS
+431 
-438 SVATVSPVSRF
+438 
-449 VRSPAAVVLVLLALV
+449 
-464 AVAAFLIRKP
+464 
-474 AGGPS
+474 
-479 RTPVEG
+479 G

-494 VMGSLSKEPGRGD
+494 VMGSLSKEPGHAEN
-507 LEQAHNVT
+507 EQAHNVT

-525 EVTQKEWEDIT
+525 EVTQKEWEEIT

-548 NCPVTDVSWF
+548 TCPVTEVSWF

-587 VSWPRGTA
+587 VRWPRGTA

-617 ALGDVPLTALE
+617 ALGDAPITALE

-640 VFGGNSAVT
+640 VFGGNSAAT
-649 YAGAED
+649 YEGAED

-710 AAGQPNLVRG
+710 ASGQPNLVRG

>member
-1 MLKPGDTYGRYTI
+1 MLKLGDTYGRYTI

-92 GRDLEQELTAR
+92 GRDLERELAEHR
-103 GTLPVE
+103 TLELP

-118 LDALSLAHEK
+118 LDALAAAHEK

-142 EAAEAGIEPRLM
+142 EETDTGVEPRLM

-159 KIEASRGLT
+159 KIEATRGLT

-211 EPYADLKDPVQVMLA
+211 EPYAELKDPVQVMLA

-231 VPALPEGT
+231 VPALPDGT
-239 PEWLRAIV
+239 PDWLRTIV
-247 GRATEKDPSKRYQSA
+247 ARATEKDPARRYQTA
-262 AEMRDALASHGSGS
+262 AEMRDALAVHA
-276 FGVIADAKPVASG
+276 GVKAAPPTAAPPAPTPVGERLDDTLPTLAT
-289 VSDASKAV
+289 VAPDL
-297 SFASAAEA
+297 E
-305 VTEPALKLDLGAA
+305 LKLDFT
-318 AQGAPAPKRAA
+318 GAPASVGAQKGR
-329 AMTQLPGDLQFPS
+329 AMTQLPGELQFPAQAPGERVAVP
-342 MPSEPA
+342 PSAAAPSSERARPMGLSGSA
-348 SSSGS
+348 ASVQQPLSSSGS
-353 RPAVVPSAIPASGPA
+353 RPAVR
-368 PAASRPRNPA
+368 PAAPLEAELSRGEASR
-378 VAAPAPKPAGA
+378 AAARPAGA
-389 GRAPTP
+389 RANGSVPATRAPSP
-395 LEVELDK
+395 
-402 AEGETGER
+402 
-410 ATHRPGH
+410 
-417 GRSAQRSAASAPVG
+417 RSDSAGGSLALRVG
-431 KGAASKS
+431 
-438 SVATVSPVSRF
+438 
-449 VRSPAAVVLVLLALV
+449 AAVVVLA
-464 AVAAFLIRKP
+464 AAGAAAFFF
-474 AGGPS
+474 AQQGGP
-479 RTPVEG
+479 TEPVPAG

-525 EVTQKEWEDIT
+525 EVTQKEWEEIT
-536 YRKPTAFTGCGP
+536 YRKPTAFTGCGLT
-548 NCPVTDVSWF
+548 CPVTDVSWF
-558 DAVEFANRLSER
+558 DAVAFANRLSER

-617 ALGDVPLTALE
+617 ALGDAPLTALE

-640 VFGGNSAVT
+640 VFGGNSSVT

-655 CSKWGDGL
+655 CSKWGAGL
-663 TTCGVAPV
+663 TSCGVAPV
-671 GSKKANRWGLY
+671 GSKKPNAWGLY
-682 DVSGNASEWVWDT
+682 DTSGNASEWVWDT

-720 GSWMSAG
+720 GSWMSTG

>member
-21 GMGLVYEAR
+21 GMGMVYEAR
-30 NHFGAA
+30 NHFGAS

-92 GRDLEQELTAR
+92 GRDLERDLAAR
-103 GTLPVE
+103 GTLPMD

-118 LDALSLAHEK
+118 LDALAAAHEK

-142 EAAEAGIEPRLM
+142 EETEAGIEPRLM

-159 KIEASRGLT
+159 KIEATRGLT

-187 TRDADARADIYS
+187 TRDADARADLYS
-199 YGMVIWQMLSGR
+199 YGMVIWQMVSGR
-211 EPYADLKDPVQVMLA
+211 EPYAELNDPVQVMLA

-231 VPALPEGT
+231 VPSLPEGT

-247 GRATEKDPSKRYQSA
+247 GRATEKDPAKRYQTAS
-262 AEMRDALASHGSGS
+262 EMRDALAAHGSTRVVSMAGS
-276 FGVIADAKPVASG
+276 RPATVPLGEPVEDTMPAL
-289 VSDASKAV
+289 AV
-297 SFASAAEA
+297 GPES
-305 VTEPALKLDLGAA
+305 ALKLDFS
-318 AQGAPAPKRAA
+318 GAPTTPQPVKGPAR
-329 AMTQLPGDLQFPS
+329 TQLPGDLQFPS
-342 MPSEPA
+342 ESQGERVAIPPSAQHQVAETRLRPSGMSGSA
-348 SSSGS
+348 ATVAPSSGS
-353 RPAVVPSAIPASGPA
+353 KGSLRSTPPLEAELSRSE
-368 PAASRPRNPA
+368 ASRPVVR
-378 VAAPAPKPAGA
+378 PAGPRSSGNTVASRPPAA
-389 GRAPTP
+389 GR
-395 LEVELDK
+395 K
-402 AEGETGER
+402 EGGI
-410 ATHRPGH
+410 G
-417 GRSAQRSAASAPVG
+417 ASMG
-431 KGAASKS
+431 
-438 SVATVSPVSRF
+438 F
-449 VRSPAAVVLVLLALV
+449 VAAVVV
-464 AVAAFLIRKP
+464 AVAALGAGAYLFLNPGRTSEP
-474 AGGPS
+474 APQ
-479 RTPVEG
+479 G

-494 VMGSLSKEPGRGD
+494 VMGSLSKEPGHSD
-507 LEQAHNVT
+507 AEQAHNVT
-515 ITYPFLVSAY
+515 ITYPFLIAAH
-525 EVTQKEWEDIT
+525 EVTQKAWEDIT
-536 YRKPTAFTGCGP
+536 YRAPTAFTGCGP
-548 NCPVTDVSWF
+548 TCPVTDVSWF

-587 VSWPRGTA
+587 VRWPRGTA
-595 CRGFRLPTEAEWEY
+595 CRGFRLPTEAEWEF

-617 ALGDVPLTALE
+617 AFGDAAITALE
-628 RQPADPALAERA
+628 RQPADPALSERA
-640 VFGGNSAVT
+640 VFGGNSLAT
-649 YAGAED
+649 YEGAED
-655 CSKWGDGL
+655 CSKWGGGL

-671 GSKKANRWGLY
+671 GSKKPNKWGLY

-695 LSNFPVNGVVDPAQH
+695 LSNFPVTGVVDPAQH
-710 AAGQPNLVRG
+710 APGQPNLVRG
-720 GSWMSAG
+720 GNWSSAA

-752 SIDP
+752 TVDP

>member
-1 MLKPGDTYGRYTI
+1 MLHPGDTYGRYTI

-42 HPELASNADV
+42 HPELAGNADV

-59 GQIQYQLRHPHIVRV
+59 GQIQYQLRHPNIVRV

-92 GRDLEQELTAR
+92 GRDLERELA
-103 GTLPVE
+103 TLGVLPLP

-118 LDALSLAHEK
+118 LDALAAAHEK

-142 EAAEAGIEPRLM
+142 EETDAGVEPRLM

-159 KIEASRGLT
+159 KIEATRGLT

-187 TRDADARADIYS
+187 TRDADSRADIYS

-211 EPYADLKDPVQVMLA
+211 EPYADLNDPVQVMLA

-231 VPALPEGT
+231 VPPLPDGT
-239 PEWLRAIV
+239 PDWLRTIV
-247 GRATEKDPSKRYQSA
+247 ARATEKDPARRYQTA
-262 AEMRDALASHGSGS
+262 AEMRDALAAHA
-276 FGVIADAKPVASG
+276 GVKVPASVASR
-289 VSDASKAV
+289 
-297 SFASAAEA
+297 
-305 VTEPALKLDLGAA
+305 PAPTPAGERLDDTLPTLATVAPDLELKLDFT
-318 AQGAPAPKRAA
+318 GAPAAVAQPKGPAR
-329 AMTQLPGDLQFPS
+329 TQLPGELQFPAQATGERVVVP
-342 MPSEPA
+342 PSVAALSSERARPVGLSGSA
-348 SSSGS
+348 AAVQPPLSSSGS
-353 RPAVVPSAIPASGPA
+353 RPAIRSAPPLEAELSRGEASRAATRPSGTRSSASVPAARAPSTRSDAAGGSLALRVVLGVVVLAAAGAAALFFAKQSGPTQPP
-368 PAASRPRNPA
+368 PA
-378 VAAPAPKPAGA
+378 
-389 GRAPTP
+389 
-395 LEVELDK
+395 
-402 AEGETGER
+402 
-410 ATHRPGH
+410 
-417 GRSAQRSAASAPVG
+417 
-431 KGAASKS
+431 
-438 SVATVSPVSRF
+438 
-449 VRSPAAVVLVLLALV
+449 
-464 AVAAFLIRKP
+464 
-474 AGGPS
+474 
-479 RTPVEG
+479 G

-494 VMGSLSKEPGRGD
+494 VMGSLSKEPGHAEN
-507 LEQAHNVT
+507 EQAHNVT

-525 EVTQKEWEDIT
+525 EVTQKEWEEIT
-536 YRKPTAFTGCGP
+536 YRRPTAFTGCGP
-548 NCPVTDVSWF
+548 TCPVTEVSWF

-617 ALGDVPLTALE
+617 ALGDATITALE
-628 RQPADPALAERA
+628 RQPVDPALAERA
-640 VFGGNSAVT
+640 VFGGNSSVT

-663 TTCGVAPV
+663 TNCGVAPV
-671 GSKKANRWGLY
+671 GSKKANRWGLF

-710 AAGQPNLVRG
+710 TSGQPNLVRG

>member
-1 MLKPGDTYGRYTI
+1 MLHPGDTYGRYTI

-42 HPELASNADV
+42 HPELAGNADV

-59 GQIQYQLRHPHIVRV
+59 GQIQYQLRHPNIVRV

-92 GRDLEQELTAR
+92 GRDLERELASL
-103 GTLPVE
+103 GVLPLP

-118 LDALSLAHEK
+118 LDALAAAHEK

-142 EAAEAGIEPRLM
+142 EETEAGVEPRLM

-159 KIEASRGLT
+159 KIEATRGLT

-187 TRDADARADIYS
+187 TRDADSRADIYS

-211 EPYADLKDPVQVMLA
+211 EPYADLNDPVQVMLA

-231 VPALPEGT
+231 VPALPDGT
-239 PEWLRAIV
+239 PDWLRTIV
-247 GRATEKDPSKRYQSA
+247 GRATEKDPARRYQTA
-262 AEMRDALASHGSGS
+262 AEMRDALAAHA
-276 FGVIADAKPVASG
+276 GVKAAPSIASRPAPTPAGERLDDTLPTLATVAP
-289 VSDASKAV
+289 DL
-297 SFASAAEA
+297 E
-305 VTEPALKLDLGAA
+305 LKLDFT
-318 AQGAPAPKRAA
+318 GAPAAVAQPKGPAR
-329 AMTQLPGDLQFPS
+329 TQLPGELQFPAQATGERVVVP
-342 MPSEPA
+342 PSVAAPSSERARPVGLSGSA
-348 SSSGS
+348 AAVQPPLSSSGS
-353 RPAVVPSAIPASGPA
+353 RPAIRSASPLEAELSRGEASRATARPSGTRSSASVPAARAPSTRSDSAGGSLALRVGLGVVVLAAAGAAAFFFAKQSGPTQPP
-368 PAASRPRNPA
+368 PA
-378 VAAPAPKPAGA
+378 
-389 GRAPTP
+389 
-395 LEVELDK
+395 
-402 AEGETGER
+402 
-410 ATHRPGH
+410 
-417 GRSAQRSAASAPVG
+417 
-431 KGAASKS
+431 
-438 SVATVSPVSRF
+438 
-449 VRSPAAVVLVLLALV
+449 
-464 AVAAFLIRKP
+464 
-474 AGGPS
+474 
-479 RTPVEG
+479 G

-494 VMGSLSKEPGRGD
+494 VMGSLSKEPGHAEN
-507 LEQAHNVT
+507 EQAHNVT

-525 EVTQKEWEDIT
+525 EVTQKEWEEIT
-536 YRKPTAFTGCGP
+536 YRRPTAFTGCGP
-548 NCPVTDVSWF
+548 TCPVTEVSWF
-558 DAVEFANRLSER
+558 DAVAFANRLSER

-617 ALGDVPLTALE
+617 ALGDAPITALE

-671 GSKKANRWGLY
+671 GSKKANRWGLF

>member
-1 MLKPGDTYGRYTI
+1 MLHPGDRYGRYTI

-42 HPELASNADV
+42 HPELAGTADV

-59 GQIQYQLRHPHIVRV
+59 GQIQYQLRHPNIVRV

-92 GRDLEQELTAR
+92 GRDLERELAER
-103 GTLPVE
+103 GTLELP

-118 LDALSLAHEK
+118 LDALAAAHEK

-142 EAAEAGIEPRLM
+142 EETDTGVEPRLM

-159 KIEASRGLT
+159 KIEATRGLT

-211 EPYADLKDPVQVMLA
+211 EPYAELKDPVQVMLA

-231 VPALPEGT
+231 VPALPDGT
-239 PEWLRAIV
+239 PDWLRTIV
-247 GRATEKDPSKRYQSA
+247 ARATEKDPARRYQTA
-262 AEMRDALASHGSGS
+262 AEMRDALAAHA
-276 FGVIADAKPVASG
+276 GVKAAASG
-289 VSDASKAV
+289 ASRPAPTP
-297 SFASAAEA
+297 AAERLDDTLPTLA
-305 VTEPALKLDLGAA
+305 TVAPDLELKLDFTGSPAA
-318 AQGAPAPKRAA
+318 VAQPKGPAR
-329 AMTQLPGDLQFPS
+329 TQLPGELQFPAQAPGERVAVL
-342 MPSEPA
+342 PSVAAASSERTRPA
-348 SSSGS
+348 ALSGSAASVQQQPLSSSGS
-353 RPAVVPSAIPASGPA
+353 RPAVRPAAPLEAELSRGEASRATARPSGPRSSASVPAARA
-368 PAASRPRNPA
+368 PAQRSGGGGGSLALR
-378 VAAPAPKPAGA
+378 VGVGVVVLAGA
-389 GRAPTP
+389 GAAALFFAKQGRPT
-395 LEVELDK
+395 E
-402 AEGETGER
+402 
-410 ATHRPGH
+410 
-417 GRSAQRSAASAPVG
+417 PV
-431 KGAASKS
+431 
-438 SVATVSPVSRF
+438 
-449 VRSPAAVVLVLLALV
+449 PA
-464 AVAAFLIRKP
+464 
-474 AGGPS
+474 
-479 RTPVEG
+479 G

-494 VMGSLSKEPGRGD
+494 VMGSLSKEPGRGET
-507 LEQAHNVT
+507 EQAHNVT

-525 EVTQKEWEDIT
+525 EVTQKEWEEIT
-536 YRKPTAFTGCGP
+536 YRRPTAFTGCGP
-548 NCPVTDVSWF
+548 TCPVTDVSWF

-576 YEIKESGTAKE
+576 YEIKESGTAKA

-617 ALGDVPLTALE
+617 ALGDAPVTALE
-628 RQPADPALAERA
+628 RQPVDPALAERA
-640 VFGGNSAVT
+640 VYGGNSAAT

-655 CSKWGDGL
+655 CSKWGAGL
-663 TTCGVAPV
+663 TSCGVAPV
-671 GSKKANRWGLY
+671 GSKKPNAWGLC
-682 DVSGNASEWVWDT
+682 DTSGNASEWVWDT

-710 AAGQPNLVRG
+710 TAGQPNLVRG

>member
-1 MLKPGDTYGRYTI
+1 MLHPGDTYGRYTI

-42 HPELASNADV
+42 HPELAGNADV

-59 GQIQYQLRHPHIVRV
+59 GQIQYQLRHPNIVRV

-92 GRDLEQELTAR
+92 GRDLERELA
-103 GTLPVE
+103 TLGVLPLP

-118 LDALSLAHEK
+118 LDALAAAHEK

-142 EAAEAGIEPRLM
+142 EETDAGVEPRLM

-159 KIEASRGLT
+159 KIEATRGLT

-211 EPYADLKDPVQVMLA
+211 EPYADLNDPVQVMLA

-231 VPALPEGT
+231 VPALPDGT
-239 PEWLRAIV
+239 PDWLRTIV
-247 GRATEKDPSKRYQSA
+247 ARATEKEPARRYQTA
-262 AEMRDALASHGSGS
+262 AEMRDALAVHAGAKAASSG
-276 FGVIADAKPVASG
+276 ASRP
-289 VSDASKAV
+289 APTP
-297 SFASAAEA
+297 AAERLDDTLPTLA
-305 VTEPALKLDLGAA
+305 TVAPDLELKLDFT
-318 AQGAPAPKRAA
+318 GAPAAVAQAKGPAR
-329 AMTQLPGDLQFPS
+329 TQLPGELQFPAQAPGERVAVP
-342 MPSEPA
+342 PSAAAP
-348 SSSGS
+348 SSERARPTGVSGSAPSVPQATGQQAMLSGS
-353 RPAVVPSAIPASGPA
+353 RPAVRSVAPLEAELSRGEASRATARPSGTRSSASVPAARSQAQRSDSAGGSLAVRVGVGVVVLAAAGAAALFFAKQGGPTEPA
-368 PAASRPRNPA
+368 PA
-378 VAAPAPKPAGA
+378 
-389 GRAPTP
+389 
-395 LEVELDK
+395 
-402 AEGETGER
+402 
-410 ATHRPGH
+410 
-417 GRSAQRSAASAPVG
+417 
-431 KGAASKS
+431 
-438 SVATVSPVSRF
+438 
-449 VRSPAAVVLVLLALV
+449 
-464 AVAAFLIRKP
+464 
-474 AGGPS
+474 
-479 RTPVEG
+479 G

-494 VMGSLSKEPGRGD
+494 VMGSLSKEPGRGEA
-507 LEQAHNVT
+507 EQAHNVT

-525 EVTQKEWEDIT
+525 EVTQKEWEEIT
-536 YRKPTAFTGCGP
+536 YRRPTAFTGCGP
-548 NCPVTDVSWF
+548 TCPVTDVSWF

-570 SKLESC
+570 SKLETC
-576 YEIKESGTAKE
+576 YEIKESGTAKA

-617 ALGDVPLTALE
+617 ALGDAPITALE
-628 RQPADPALAERA
+628 RQPADPVLAVRA

-655 CSKWGDGL
+655 CSKWGAGL
-663 TTCGVAPV
+663 TSCGVAPV
-671 GSKKANRWGLY
+671 GSKKPNAWGLY
-682 DVSGNASEWVWDT
+682 DTSGNASEWVWDT
-695 LSNFPVNGVVDPAQH
+695 LSNFPVNGVVDPAQQT
-710 AAGQPNLVRG
+710 AGQPNLVRG
-720 GSWMSAG
+720 GSWMSTG

>member
-92 GRDLEQELTAR
+92 GRDLERELAQR
-103 GTLPVE
+103 GALPLP

-142 EAAEAGIEPRLM
+142 EETDAGVQPRLM

-159 KIEASRGLT
+159 KIEATRGLT

-187 TRDADARADIYS
+187 TRDADSRADIYS
-199 YGMVIWQMLSGR
+199 YGMVIWQMLSGS
-211 EPYADLKDPVQVMLA
+211 EPYSDLKDPVQVMLA

-231 VPALPEGT
+231 VPPLPDGT
-239 PEWLRAIV
+239 PDWLRTIV
-247 GRATEKDPSKRYQSA
+247 ARATEKDPARRYQTA
-262 AEMRDALASHGSGS
+262 AEMRDALTVHA
-276 FGVIADAKPVASG
+276 GVKAAPPTAPTPAPMPVDERPDDTLPTLAT
-289 VSDASKAV
+289 VAPDL
-297 SFASAAEA
+297 E
-305 VTEPALKLDLGAA
+305 LKLDFTGSPAA
-318 AQGAPAPKRAA
+318 VASPKGPAR
-329 AMTQLPGDLQFPS
+329 TQLPGELQLPAQAQGERAAV
-342 MPSEPA
+342 PPPVAAA
-348 SSSGS
+348 SSERARPTGVSGSAPSVLQPTGQQAILSGS
-353 RPAVVPSAIPASGPA
+353 RPAVRSVAPLEAELSRGEASRAAARTSAARASGSVPATRAPSARSGSAGSSLALRVGGAVVVLAAAGAAALFFAKQGGPKEPA
-368 PAASRPRNPA
+368 PA
-378 VAAPAPKPAGA
+378 
-389 GRAPTP
+389 
-395 LEVELDK
+395 
-402 AEGETGER
+402 
-410 ATHRPGH
+410 
-417 GRSAQRSAASAPVG
+417 
-431 KGAASKS
+431 
-438 SVATVSPVSRF
+438 
-449 VRSPAAVVLVLLALV
+449 
-464 AVAAFLIRKP
+464 
-474 AGGPS
+474 
-479 RTPVEG
+479 G

-494 VMGSLSKEPGRGD
+494 VMGSLSTEPGHGD
-507 LEQAHNVT
+507 KEQAHNVT
-515 ITYPFLVSAY
+515 ITYPFLISAY
-525 EVTQKEWEDIT
+525 EVTQKEWQEIT
-536 YRKPTAFTGCGP
+536 YRTPTAFTGCGP
-548 NCPVTDVSWF
+548 TCPVTDVSWF
-558 DAVEFANRLSER
+558 DAVAFANRLSER

-640 VFGGNSAVT
+640 VFGGNSAAT